1 VNAPETRAGALEQE
15 GQDFLRVSN
24 LVCTFE
30 SDRPYPFARR
40 SKLYAVNGI
49 SFTLARGEVFGL
61 VGESGC
67 GKSTTAKAI
76 LNAHR
81 ADAGEI
87 RFSDID
93 LLKANADQWKQIRRR
108 IQYVFQDP
116 LGALDPRMTALDQI
130 VEPLVIHGIGN
141 KSERLQ
147 HARQLMLS
155 VRLGNDVEAKFPHEL
170 SGGQRQRVVIARA
183 LILEPELLICDEPV
197 SALDVSVQA
206 QVINL
211 LRRLRSE
218 LDLTLLF
225 ISHDLSLVRYLCSRV
240 AVMYLGRIV
249 ETGETKDVFENPQH
263 PYTQALISAIPVADP
278 TRPLKPVPLNDELPN
293 PLSLPNG
300 CPFNPRCPYALDICR
315 HEVPDL
321 QSRLN
326 RQDVACHLQ
335 QVEA

>member
-1 VNAPETRAGALEQE
+1 MNAPETRAKALEQE
-15 GQDFLRVSN
+15 GRDLLRVRD

-30 SDRPYPFARR
+30 SDRSHPFAQR
-40 SKLYAVNGI
+40 SRLYAVNGI
-49 SFTLARGEVFGL
+49 SFTLAQGEVFGL

-67 GKSTTAKAI
+67 GKSTTAKAV

-87 RFSDID
+87 RFDDID
-93 LLKANADQWKQIRRR
+93 LHRANASQWKQIRRR

-141 KSERLQ
+141 KSERQ
-147 HARQLMLS
+147 QRARELMLS
-155 VRLGNDVEAKFPHEL
+155 VRLGKDVEAKFPHEL

-211 LRRLRSE
+211 LRQLRLE

-240 AVMYLGRIV
+240 AIMYLGRIV
-249 ETGETKDVFENPQH
+249 EMGRTKDIFENPQH

-278 TRPLKPVPLNDELPN
+278 GRPLKPVPLNDELPN
-293 PLSLPNG
+293 PLSLPDG
-300 CPFNPRCPYALDICR
+300 CHFHPRCPYALEECR
-315 HEVPDL
+315 HQAPDL
-321 QSRLN
+321 QSRQN